1 MNLRLR
7 RLAVLVAALMVFVA
21 MALPASATVHEITG
35 MLCSFK
41 AQGDNFAVF
50 NPPGITGENGESEQ
64 GEVNLAKPLFASG
77 FATFD
82 PTGGPGG
89 EALISLD
96 EDHPASKIE
105 LTGEI
110 VPLEEGVWVTDFTFT
125 KGAWQNCFG

>member
-1 MNLRLR
+1 MRTQR
-7 RLAVLVAALMVFVA
+7 SRIAVLISALGVFVA

-41 AQGDNFAVF
+41 SEGNTAVF
-50 NPPGITGENGESEQ
+50 NPPGITGENGESNQ
-64 GEVNLAKPLFASG
+64 GEANLARPLFATG

-82 PTGGPGG
+82 PAGGPGG
-89 EALISLD
+89 DALVTLD
-96 EDHPASKIE
+96 DDHPASKIQ

-110 VPLEEGVWVTDFTFT
+110 VEIEPGVWVTDFTFT